1 VAVEAEES
9 TVIRWLGKLYMGG
22 TMDAHIVSIA
32 VAERR
37 ACPPKSIGGSQT
49 NFKRCNLV
57 NFLFLFVVCRCLE
70 GLIAAASGVGLEFS

>member
-1 VAVEAEES
+1 
-9 TVIRWLGKLYMGG
+9 
-22 TMDAHIVSIA
+22 